1 MLPRF
6 PSSNVL
12 TIDALLPAPLD
23 LGALQTAKV
32 SLTSQLIQVRPR
44 MYKLGRL
51 QADRWVEHS
60 YPPVYKL
67 PESTEG
73 SQRLV
78 AGVPG
83 GDPEVFLRLASCL
96 EPPYFLLYVLHTPR
110 GEGEPGR
117 YQSPELSLGELNRF
131 VSEFKSFLA
140 QDARFDLWVHSPSE
154 RATVVWDR
162 HNQIFAYG
170 PLDRFESELRLLGFS
185 PGVPE
190 VPVPHEHHYR
200 AELDSLAQKV
210 LKALKW
216 SHSPLQPED
225 EQ

>member
-1 MLPRF
+1 
-6 PSSNVL
+6 
-12 TIDALLPAPLD
+12 
-23 LGALQTAKV
+23 
-32 SLTSQLIQVRPR
+32 
-44 MYKLGRL
+44 MYKLGHL

-60 YPPVYKL
+60 YPAVYRL
-67 PESTEG
+67 PEAAEE

-83 GDPEVFLRLASCL
+83 GDPEIFLRLVSCL

-117 YQSPELSLGELNRF
+117 YQSPELSLSQLKGF
-131 VSEFKSFLA
+131 VAQFNTFLA
-140 QDARFDLWVHSPSE
+140 QDARFDLWARSPAE

-170 PLDRFESELRLLGFS
+170 PLARFESELRTLGFS
-185 PGVPE
+185 PGRPE

-200 AELDSLAQKV
+200 SEFDSPAEKV
-210 LKALKW
+210 LKAFEW
-216 SHSPLQPED
+216 SYSPLRPED

>member
-1 MLPRF
+1 
-6 PSSNVL
+6 N
-12 TIDALLPAPLD
+12 
-23 LGALQTAKV
+23 
-32 SLTSQLIQVRPR
+32 VRPR

-60 YPPVYKL
+60 HPAIYQL
-67 PESTEG
+67 PESAEEA
-73 SQRLV
+73 QRLV

-83 GDPEVFLRLASCL
+83 GNPEIFLRLACCL
-96 EPPYFLLYVLHTPR
+96 QPPYFLLYVLHTPR
-110 GEGEPGR
+110 GEGQAGR
-117 YQSPELSLGELNRF
+117 YQSPKVSLAELKEF
-131 VSEFKSFLA
+131 VSEFKTFLA
-140 QDARFDLWVHSPSE
+140 QDARFDLWVHSPAE
-154 RATVVWDR
+154 QATVVWDR

-170 PLDRFESELRLLGFS
+170 PLARFESELRALGFS
-185 PGVPE
+185 RGSPE

-200 AELDSLAQKV
+200 GELDPFAERI